1 MKNEIASLKIEGI
14 TSQTETVGELIVLNK
29 QIEADMGEL
38 VKIASNLTET
48 GKADVVVI
56 INGEGKIAGA
66 ASPKALEKGIKIND
80 VIKEAAGIMDGGGGG
95 KPNLAQGAGRDTTKI
110 AEALDAVSKYLEN
123 IG

>member
-14 TSQTETVGELIVLNK
+14 TSQTETVGDLIILNR

-56 INGEGKIAGA
+56 INGEGKIAGG
-66 ASPKALEKGIKIND
+66 ASSKALEKGVKINE
-80 VIKEAAGIMDGGGGG
+80 VIKEAANIMGGGGEVNQTW
-95 KPNLAQGAGRDTTKI
+95 PREQ
-110 AEALDAVSKYLEN
+110 DATRLK
-123 IG
+123 